1 MRRRASRWGVCVRRR
16 VRCVVVGV
24 VVVRR
29 RVRGLRGGEGGSVG
43 LEGGEEGDGL
53 VEDMLVLWLGEHWMV
68 VRGLEV
74 ECGLE
79 CRGEV

>member
-16 VRCVVVGV
+16 ARCVVVGV

-29 RVRGLRGGEGGSVG
+29 RVKGLRGGEGGLVG
-43 LEGGEEGDGL
+43 LEAGGEGGEAM
-53 VEDMLVLWLGEHWMV
+53 VSDMLALWLGEHWMV

-74 ECGLE
+74 K
-79 CRGEV
+79 